1 MRIVVGGKCPGG
13 NYPRCELSGLRASR
27 EQLPYRWEMS
37 GGQLSRGKWSRDQL
51 SSGAV
56 TQGELA
62 RTLSLDAFIRWKQFL
77 RKCICSITFI
87 YCTIKNYYG
96 QSNFVNRI
104 KSIFPKRTINKS
116 ASIKEVTYSK
126 DVFRSLSNI

>member
-1 MRIVVGGKCPGG
+1 MGNVRRAIIQGVSCLVCERLESNCLIGEKCPGG
-13 NYPRCELSGLRASR
+13 NCPGGNDPGINC
-27 EQLPYRWEMS
+27 PV
-37 GGQLSRGKWSRDQL
+37 GQLLRGNWP
-51 SSGAV
+51 
-56 TQGELA
+56 